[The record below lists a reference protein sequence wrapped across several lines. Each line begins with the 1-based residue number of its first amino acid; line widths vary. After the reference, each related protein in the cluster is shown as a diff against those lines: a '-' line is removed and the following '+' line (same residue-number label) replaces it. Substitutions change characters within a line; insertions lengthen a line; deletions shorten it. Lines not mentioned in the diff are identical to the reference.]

1 MKKIIALLAL
11 ITGATTTL
19 FAQKTAEQQTFE
31 INPEVITRVFY
42 VNLDKG
48 DKIKFELGDIS
59 DLNHINNIDSLV
71 RAFIQDLEP
80 LKDSLGNELYSRRID
95 YVADGSGKNK
105 IRIQQFAP
113 KGSSYV
119 SSQGNIASLKLEQ
132 DTVNFILK
140 AIGGPQR
147 LFTKQTKGF
156 HYYSISFYLND
167 IGNLAGYLN
176 GKLQESVNEL
186 KKNATEKWVKGN
198 DGLMHSKASPSLSA
212 NMMNGQIGINDYLN
226 LRVSADIQ
234 NYKNYFVP
242 SLSASVILVTQRTNF
257 IKREFSFT
265 GESHFTFARNSEGK
279 LQTFRSGFL
288 TLGYSVT
295 NTGKTNSHFGFSP
308 SFSLGYLVRQRGDV
322 FDKNTF
328 RLGFGKVGLF
338 NGLIKLEPV
347 IYFNNFFKSVSPG
360 IRLSM

>member
-1 MKKIIALLAL
+1 MALVFSANSH
-11 ITGATTTL
+11 L
-19 FAQKTAEQQTFE
+19 FAQKNAEQQTFE
-31 INPEVITRVFY
+31 LNTEAITRVFY
-42 VNLDKG
+42 VSLDKG

-59 DLNHINNIDSLV
+59 DLSLINNIDSLV
-71 RAFIQDLEP
+71 RSFVQDLEP
-80 LKDSLGNELYSRRID
+80 LKDSFGNELYSRRID

-113 KGSSYV
+113 NGSSYV
-119 SSQGNIASLKLEQ
+119 SSQGNVASLKLEQ
-132 DTVNFILK
+132 DTVNIILK
-140 AIGGPQR
+140 AVGGPQR
-147 LFTKQTKGF
+147 LFTRQTKGF
-156 HYYSISFYLND
+156 HYYRISFYLND

-176 GKLQESVNEL
+176 GKLQQAVNDL
-186 KKNATEKWVKGN
+186 RKNVNEKWVKGN
-198 DGLMHSKASPSLSA
+198 DGMVHAKASPSISA

-226 LRVSADIQ
+226 LRLTADIQ

-242 SLSASVILVTQRTNF
+242 SLSASVILVTQRTSN

-265 GESHFTFARNSEGK
+265 GESHFTFARNAEGK
-279 LQTFRSGFL
+279 LQTFRNGFL

-295 NTGKTNSHFGFSP
+295 NTGKTNSYFGFSP
-308 SFSLGYLVRQRGDV
+308 SFSLGYLIRQRGDV

-338 NGLIKLEPV
+338 NGMVKLEPV